1 MAQNRIHKIND
12 QLMREISVILR
23 ELKDNR
29 IPLMTSVVKVDATP
43 DLRYA
48 KVYVS
53 VMGDEKTKHDAMQA
67 LEKAS
72 GYVRREVGTRMKI
85 RYTPELTFTLDDS
98 IEHGAK
104 INRILKDVLRT
115 DEKTDE

>member
-12 QLMREISVILR
+12 QLMREISVVLR
-23 ELKDNR
+23 ELKDSR

-53 VMGDEKTKHDAMQA
+53 VMGDDTVKKNAMLA
-67 LEKAS
+67 LEKAA
-72 GYVRREVGTRMKI
+72 GFVRREVGTRMKI
-85 RYTPELTFTLDDS
+85 RYTPELQFTLDDS

-104 INRILKDVLRT
+104 INRILKDVLGT
-115 DEKTDE
+115 DDHAEE

>member
-23 ELKDNR
+23 ELKDSR
-29 IPLMTSVVKVDATP
+29 IPLMTSVVKVDATQ

-53 VMGDEKTKHDAMQA
+53 IMGDETVKKNAMLA
-67 LEKAS
+67 LEKAA
-72 GYVRREVGTRMKI
+72 GFVRREVGIRMKI
-85 RYTPELTFTLDDS
+85 RYTPELIFTLDDS

-104 INRILKDVLRT
+104 INRILKDVLGA
-115 DEKTDE
+115 DADGNQ